1 MLVTLGKRSDQRN
14 ADDDSEISVW
24 FRVHDKYS
32 VFHPE
37 ESIPLD
43 LTASLNADSR
53 KHCLEYRKYLP
64 ILGNEACESGRARE
78 LYYIHLERLSERG
91 ILAQPRGLTRMDADL
106 IRIGCSLRLE
116 ARQERFVWTMTNW
129 VARHRLD
136 TSLIEGWCVLVRW
149 SYSTRSRCI
158 V

>member
-1 MLVTLGKRSDQRN
+1 MLVTLGKCSDQRN
-14 ADDDSEISVW
+14 ADEDSEISVW

-53 KHCLEYRKYLP
+53 KHRLEYRKYLP

-78 LYYIHLERLSERG
+78 LYYIHLVVQNRG
-91 ILAQPRGLTRMDADL
+91 ILAQPRGLTRMGADL
-106 IRIGCSLRLE
+106 IRIGFTALRSTAGE
-116 ARQERFVWTMTNW
+116 V
-129 VARHRLD
+129 
-136 TSLIEGWCVLVRW
+136 CVDDDKLG
-149 SYSTRSRCI
+149 CAP
-158 V
+158 